1 MQFALHWIGLIMKIK
16 SDSIH
21 VVYKKKRSNPIK
33 TFAIL
38 IGF

>member
-21 VVYKKKRSNPIK
+21 VVYKKKDPIQ
-33 TFAIL
+33 
-38 IGF
+38 